1 MTSISGREA
10 IAWAGM
16 AGPPVGSYLVS
27 MRLDGLQD
35 LADRQAKLL
44 ENAEYRRLLSAA
56 SGILGAPSTT
66 HLNQIIAASPHTSP
80 SRPFR
85 S

>member
-27 MRLDGLQD
+27 MRLQD